1 MSKREEDHLLSC
13 LYPAGFTGLSG
24 GVSAEGS
31 FWASPSP
38 PLPGSGPSS
47 SLLLEAIPSS
57 ACRTTSGGRSA
68 WRGCC
73 PTGQPSRA
81 ESPGITRGAAWCGA
95 VLASSRGGEQ
105 VEGHKA
111 IK

>member
-47 SLLLEAIPSS
+47 SLLLEAMPSS

-68 WRGCC
+68 RRGWD
-73 PTGQPSRA
+73 Q
-81 ESPGITRGAAWCGA
+81 AAA
-95 VLASSRGGEQ
+95 QLASPAERSPQ
-105 VEGHKA
+105 A
-111 IK
+111 